1 MKKEL
6 LFTSVKKKKKSK
18 SECIALSFLNIAS
31 LNTKKT
37 WSDIHTFCGYFSTKQ
52 IKPKVDP
59 WQQKLLIKM
68 TQWKKV
74 DKMLDIHSK
83 FVEVK

>member
-1 MKKEL
+1 MYCTFL
-6 LFTSVKKKKKSK
+6 SK
-18 SECIALSFLNIAS
+18 YCFSKR
-31 LNTKKT
+31 KKT
-37 WSDIHTFCGYFSTKQ
+37 WSDIHTFCGYFGYFSTKQ

-68 TQWKKV
+68 KQCKKV